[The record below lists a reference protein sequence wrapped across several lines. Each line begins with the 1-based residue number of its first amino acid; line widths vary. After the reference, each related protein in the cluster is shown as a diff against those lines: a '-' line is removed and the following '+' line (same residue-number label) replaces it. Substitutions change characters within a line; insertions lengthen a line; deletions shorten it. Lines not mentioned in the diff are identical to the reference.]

1 MLKKYK
7 YYLLLHFVILI
18 WGFTGVI
25 GKHLDISGME
35 SMPIVIYRMLIGW
48 ITLFIF
54 MLFIGRSMKLDRKGL
69 FKTLGTGVIIAAH
82 WWAFFKSIELSNVS
96 IALIFMST
104 TAFFTSFVEPI
115 IAKKKFDYKE
125 LLMGVMVVIGIAI
138 IINDLSYNT
147 DHEYFWAITLAL
159 LSAFLAAIFSVIN
172 SVLVK
177 EYDSQAIT
185 LYELIGGF
193 VAITIATLC
202 IGDHELSEFNIS
214 FYQFI
219 LLFILGSICTS
230 FAFLMGVY
238 IMKFIP
244 AYTVNLSVNME
255 PIYAVILA
263 LLFFGDAEV
272 MTFNFYLGASI
283 VVGTILLNAYFKKR
297 NRAII
302 KKKYNNGTK

>member
-1 MLKKYK
+1 MLKQYK
-7 YYLLLHFVILI
+7 YYFLLHSVILI

-25 GKHLDISGME
+25 GKHLDFSGME

-48 ITLFIF
+48 VTLMIF
-54 MLFIGRSMKLDRKGL
+54 MLIIGRSVKLDNKGL

-82 WWAFFKSIELSNVS
+82 WWAFFKSIELANVS

-104 TAFFTSFVEPI
+104 TALFTSFVEPV

-125 LLMGVMVVIGIAI
+125 LLMGIIVVIGITI
-138 IINDLSYNT
+138 IINDLSYHS
-147 DHEYFWAITLAL
+147 DHEYFWAISLAL

-185 LYELIGGF
+185 LYEMIGGF
-193 VAITIATLC
+193 TAITLVTFFL
-202 IGDHELSEFNIS
+202 GEHELSDFNIS
-214 FYQFI
+214 IYQFI

-255 PIYAVILA
+255 PIYAIVLA
-263 LLFFGDAEV
+263 LLFFGKKEV
-272 MTFNFYLGASI
+272 MSFNFYIGASI

-297 NRAII
+297 SRAIQN
-302 KKKYNNGTK
+302 KEKQ

>member
-1 MLKKYK
+1 MIKKYK
-7 YYLLLHFVILI
+7 YYFLLHFVILI

-25 GKHLDISGME
+25 GKHLDFSGME

-48 ITLFIF
+48 ISLLIF
-54 MLFIGRSMKLDRKGL
+54 MLLMKRRITIDNKGL

-82 WWAFFKSIELSNVS
+82 WWAFFKSIELANVS

-104 TAFFTSFVEPI
+104 CALFTSFVEPI

-125 LLMGVMVVIGIAI
+125 LLMGIMVVIGIAI
-138 IINDLSYNT
+138 IINDLSYNSE
-147 DHEYFWAITLAL
+147 HEYFWAICLAL

-177 EYDSQAIT
+177 EYDSQTIT

-193 VAITIATLC
+193 SAITMVTFITGEHQ
-202 IGDHELSEFNIS
+202 ISDFNIS
-214 FYQFI
+214 MYQFI
-219 LLFILGSICTS
+219 LLFILGSVCTS

-255 PIYAVILA
+255 PIYAIVLA
-263 LLFFGDAEV
+263 LLFFGQKEV
-272 MTFNFYLGASI
+272 MSFNFYVGATV

-297 NRAII
+297 SRNRI
-302 KKKYNNGTK
+302 KTKG

>member
-1 MLKKYK
+1 
-7 YYLLLHFVILI
+7 
-18 WGFTGVI
+18 
-25 GKHLDISGME
+25 ME

-48 ITLFIF
+48 VTLMIF
-54 MLFIGRSMKLDRKGL
+54 MLIIGRPLKLDNKGL
-69 FKTLGTGVIIAAH
+69 YKTLGTGVIIAAH
-82 WWAFFKSIELSNVS
+82 WWAFFKSIELANVS

-104 TAFFTSFVEPI
+104 TALFTSFVEPI

-138 IINDLSYNT
+138 IINDLSYHSG
-147 DHEYFWAITLAL
+147 HEYFWAISLAL

-193 VAITIATLC
+193 TAITLVTFFL
-202 IGDHELSEFNIS
+202 GEHELSDFNIS
-214 FYQFI
+214 IYQFI

-255 PIYAVILA
+255 PIYAIVLA
-263 LLFFGDAEV
+263 LLFFGKKEV
-272 MTFNFYLGASI
+272 MSFNFYIGALI

-297 NRAII
+297 SRAIQN
-302 KKKYNNGTK
+302 KEKQ